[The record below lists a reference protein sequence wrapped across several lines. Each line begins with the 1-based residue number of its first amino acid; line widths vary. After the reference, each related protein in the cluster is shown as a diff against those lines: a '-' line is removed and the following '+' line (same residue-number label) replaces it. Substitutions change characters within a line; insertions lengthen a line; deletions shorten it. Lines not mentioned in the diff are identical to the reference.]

1 MGNRYLVVSDLH
13 LVDIEDH
20 EDGWKAYK
28 SSRYVIDEPFDA
40 LVKNFTDEAAGG
52 DRLTLILNGDI
63 IEFDMITAAPTQ
75 PPWPVSRH
83 ERKVGLDPTEEKSAW
98 KLRRVLDHHPEF
110 ISTLARFI
118 SAGHRV
124 VYIMGNHDRE
134 FHFQAVQDLFIAA
147 LEKRAQELEISLTRG
162 SMEFEPWFYYV
173 QDEIYVEHGHQYD
186 HYNSF
191 KYLLHPVINE
201 DGKEQ
206 LALPM
211 GNLANRVLMSRMGY
225 FNPHCGGFILGL
237 FHYAWHWMR
246 FYSLSRR
253 SLVLPWFFGSLWVVS
268 RLLRMKKLLRLP
280 PPEHLERLRE
290 VGRSF
295 DLTPG
300 ELEALGQLQRT
311 PITQRLFRILHEF
324 WIDRVIVALLMTGST
339 ITLALVPIPLW
350 IKLMVPLS
358 TFPLLWLLYEMLSK
372 GENIFVIETEL
383 PQRARAL
390 ARVLPARLV
399 VLGHTHVP
407 RQIPISKDTDYIDT
421 GTWAPLWPEKNEG
434 GGPLKPGYRN
444 YLSALFQRKNVTY
457 RLGSWME

>member
-13 LVDIEDH
+13 LVDVEEH

-28 SSRYVIDEPFDA
+28 GARYFFNKELDG
-40 LVKNFTDEAAGG
+40 LVKSFVKESTGG

-63 IEFDMITAAPTQ
+63 IDFDMVTSTPEQAP
-75 PPWPVSRH
+75 WDVSRD
-83 ERKVGLDPTEEKSAW
+83 ERKIGLDPTEEKSVW
-98 KLRRVLDHHPEF
+98 KLELVLSHHPQF
-110 ISTLARFI
+110 ITTLAEFMA
-118 SAGHRV
+118 AGHRI

-134 FHFQAVQDLFIAA
+134 FHFPAVQERLISAIED
-147 LEKRAQELEISLTRG
+147 RAQKLKVSLARG
-162 SMEFEPWFYYV
+162 SIDFEPWFYYV
-173 QDEIYVEHGHQYD
+173 PDEIYVEHGQQYD
-186 HYNSF
+186 HYTSF
-191 KYLLHPVINE
+191 KYLLHPVVKE
-201 DGKEQ
+201 DGQES

-211 GNLANRVLMSRMGY
+211 GNLSNRVIMSRLGY
-225 FNPHCGGFILGL
+225 FNPHAGGFILNL

-246 FYSLSRR
+246 FYALSRR
-253 SLVLPWFFGSLWVVS
+253 SIVIPWFFGSLFVVF
-268 RLLRMKKLLRLP
+268 RLLRMKKLLRQP

-295 DLTPG
+295 DLSP
-300 ELEALGQLQRT
+300 EEVEALGQLQRT

-324 WIDRVIVALLMTGST
+324 WFDRVIVALIMTGTT

-358 TFPLLWLLYEMLSK
+358 TFPLLYFIYEWLTK
-372 GENIFVIETEL
+372 GENIFTIETEL

-407 RQIPISKDTDYIDT
+407 RQIPLSRNTDYVDT
-421 GTWAPLWPEKNEG
+421 GTWAPIWPAEEEG
-434 GGPLKPGYRN
+434 RGRLSPGYRN
-444 YLSALFQRKNVTY
+444 YLTASFQRKHVSY